1 MIAILVASLVI
12 VALAVLML
20 SVKVILKKN
29 GKFSSQHVHDNKALR
44 EQGID
49 CVVEQDR
56 QARRNNKA
64 M

>member
-1 MIAILVASLVI
+1 MIATLVASLVI
-12 VALAVLML
+12 VALALLML
-20 SVKVILKKN
+20 SVKVIVKKN
-29 GKFSSQHVHDNKALR
+29 GKFSSQHVHDNKAFR